1 MQYFVYTL
9 DHTYTDETHTD
20 SKRLGYFSDLKEL
33 EEVKVKA
40 IRLSGF
46 KMFPESFV
54 IRKYI
59 LDKVNWKDGFTEVIG
74 EIGRDYQESG
84 DEVDATIVSVKKL
97 GLESVFC
104 LSHIYTIHTHLD
116 DERCIGLFSSYEN
129 AHNVMNELKD
139 KSGFKDFPDNFIL
152 EEVVLNAMHWTT
164 GFYWED

>member
-9 DHTYTDETHTD
+9 DHIYTDETHTD

-33 EEVKVKA
+33 EEVKAKA
-40 IRLSGF
+40 VRLSGF
-46 KMFPESFV
+46 KMFPESFM

-116 DERCIGLFSSYEN
+116 DERCIGIFSSYEN
-129 AHNVMNELKD
+129 GHNVMNELKD
-139 KSGFKDFPDNFIL
+139 KSGFKDFADNFIL

>member
-1 MQYFVYTL
+1 MQYFVYVL
-9 DHTYTDETHTD
+9 DHIYTDETYTD
-20 SKRLGYFSDLKEL
+20 FKRLGYFNDLKEL
-33 EEVKVKA
+33 EEAKNRAVQ
-40 IRLSGF
+40 LSGF

-54 IRKYI
+54 IKKYI
-59 LDKVNWKDGFTEVIG
+59 VNKVNWKEGFTEVIG
-74 EIGRDYQESG
+74 EIGRDYLESG
-84 DEVDATIVSVKKL
+84 DEVDVTIVSVKEME
-97 GLESVFC
+97 LESVFY

-152 EEVVLNAMHWTT
+152 EEVILNAMHWTT